1 MPWLTLTAL
10 QMVDCS
16 QYFLTLSL
24 WPLRV
29 LGISTKRKWF
39 FKFKA
44 LDILDILYDNP
55 FNIDY
60 RPKATPELD
69 SGTSIVND
77 AFLPGGGTAHP
88 DVFKGFCTYIQRNFY
103 SFHKSFKNLVV
114 SICCGIWCILN
125 FKILLNPT

>member
-1 MPWLTLTAL
+1 MSTDFLALSILALFVWLSDYWAYKPEES
-10 QMVDCS
+10 DFC
-16 QYFLTLSL
+16 
-24 WPLRV
+24 
-29 LGISTKRKWF
+29 
-39 FKFKA
+39 KFKA

-60 RPKATPELD
+60 RPKVPLEPD
-69 SGTSIVND
+69 WGTSIVND
-77 AFLPGGGTAHP
+77 AFLPGGGTARP
-88 DVFKGFCTYIQRNFY
+88 DVFKGFFTYIQRNFY